1 MSTNIK
7 MQEKGETITA
17 LKGSTCS
24 QWLTAI
30 LVNGVMFIYGVGAGW
45 GSPMGKVLQGPD
57 TPMDKPITA
66 EELSW
71 CVSIV
76 ALTAGFISPFYSMLA
91 DKYGRRTALIL
102 VSFVQLV
109 AWTMTFFSTTGWH
122 LIVSRAVCG
131 IANAG
136 AYVITPMYIREI
148 SEDHIRGSLGSLVS
162 LLQNIGILSMF
173 VMGTYLN
180 YNLTLWIIVPLP
192 LLLMLALF
200 KAPESPSF
208 LAKQGK
214 TKELTA
220 TVAYLRGLSK
230 DSAGT
235 QAEVK
240 NLMNGAEYFKSL
252 PDITL
257 YSIVKNRV
265 YRKIIA
271 LVVTMLTVQALSGN
285 FAVISYAAII
295 MAEFKV
301 TINPDLQTMSFP
313 VVMIAGAMVS
323 MTFVERFGRRP
334 LMVTTATTS
343 SLCFVTLGTIMMLQ
357 QNGYSVPG
365 WLPGVVIIVSV
376 FSYSSGVAPLPYVV
390 MAESLNFQIR
400 SRVMGYMLCYGW
412 LMSFVQ
418 LKTFAPVSMMLGM
431 HSTFF
436 LFAVI
441 NIVGAIVSVLFLP
454 ETKGKTTEQIEES
467 FRNK

>member
-214 TKELTA
+214 TKELTS

-240 NLMNGAEYFKSL
+240 ALMNGAEYFKSL

-265 YRKIIA
+265 YRKIIGFGGHH
-271 LVVTMLTVQALSGN
+271 VNDHELSSGDDSWSHG
-285 FAVISYAAII
+285 VHDICGEIRKTAA
-295 MAEFKV
+295 
-301 TINPDLQTMSFP
+301 DGHDSDHQL
-313 VVMIAGAMVS
+313 
-323 MTFVERFGRRP
+323 
-334 LMVTTATTS
+334 
-343 SLCFVTLGTIMMLQ
+343 SLLRDPGTIMMLQ